1 MEKEEEKWISKLI
14 KIKTKEELLQDLNK
28 TKKLIFEIPTF
39 SILNEMERKELFD
52 GLEERVKN
60 VTILNIKIIRK
71 TKIIL
76 TYQIK
81 NKNESIENYYN
92 ENLDEISQITD
103 YLKIK
108 TKKNIERILGKSII
122 FKEENRNEYIH
133 DNCSICLEEFKN
145 KNKIRK
151 LNDCHHIFHQ
161 SCIDIWFKNKFQC
174 PTCKNNLFENK
185 IKSFVQFQLS
195 K

>member
-81 NKNESIENYYN
+81 NMNESIENYYN
-92 ENLDEISQITD
+92 ETLDEISEITN
-103 YLKIK
+103 YLKMK
-108 TKKNIERILGKSII
+108 TNKNIERILGKHLI
-122 FKEENRNEYIH
+122 FKNENRSEYIH

-145 KNKIRK
+145 KDKIRK
-151 LNDCHHIFHQ
+151 LNNCHHTFHK
-161 SCIDIWFKNKFQC
+161 SCIDIWLKNKFQC